1 MLRLA
6 RKFLGFRIMSGC
18 QRRFVRQTERF
29 SLRNHTPYVRMN
41 ETSSVS
47 CNTILL
53 VTQNV
58 RSIAGVSRRRAP
70 IVDFNMLI
78 LNGLA
83 SSLRWAGLGFE
94 ARRARTTVLHSLVLT
109 QDVRSRV
116 RYWMASARC
125 LGSIDFPPS
134 KVGDCPCDLQDT
146 VISSGSQ
153 TMLCHCAF
161 LTVFRSRRRARR
173 RHECNAVPFER
184 CNRAFHVAK
193 KKIVLTAIRE
203 LA

>member
-18 QRRFVRQTERF
+18 QRRFVRQTERL

-47 CNTILL
+47 CNTIPL

-94 ARRARTTVLHSLVLT
+94 ARRARTTVLHSLVLSPGRAIEGAVL
-109 QDVRSRV
+109 DG
-116 RYWMASARC
+116 
-125 LGSIDFPPS
+125 LGEVLCSIDFPPS
-134 KVGDCPCDLQDT
+134 RSAIVPATFRIRSSARAVRPC
-146 VISSGSQ
+146 
-153 TMLCHCAF
+153 CAI
-161 LTVFRSRRRARR
+161 AR
-173 RHECNAVPFER
+173 F
-184 CNRAFHVAK
+184 
-193 KKIVLTAIRE
+193 
-203 LA
+203 

>member
-94 ARRARTTVLHSLVLT
+94 ARRARTTVLHSLVLSPGRAIEGAVL
-109 QDVRSRV
+109 DG
-116 RYWMASARC
+116 
-125 LGSIDFPPS
+125 LGEVLGLDRFSSFQ
-134 KVGDCPCDLQDT
+134 VGDCPCDLQDT

-193 KKIVLTAIRE
+193 KKIVLIAIRE